1 MRKVIAVVAV
11 IILAL
16 LYSSVFVVQQYE
28 RGIILRFSKV
38 VRDGENKPVVY
49 EPGIHF
55 KIPFIEN
62 VKKLDARIQTMN
74 IQQDRFLSGENKDL
88 LVDSYLKWRISDFS
102 TYYLA
107 TGGGNTMQAETLLR
121 RKFSDRLRSEIG
133 RMSVN
138 QIITDSRGRLTIDV
152 RNALNE
158 GTPSRDK
165 SDADDAIAIAA
176 KKVAEET
183 KGKAL
188 LSI

>member
-28 RGIILRFSKV
+28 RGIILRFAKV
-38 VRDGENKPVVY
+38 VRDAENKPVVY
-49 EPGIHF
+49 EPGLHF

-107 TGGGNTMQAETLLR
+107 TGVVIQHKLKLYCVVNSVTVYVLR
-121 RKFSDRLRSEIG
+121 L
-133 RMSVN
+133 V
-138 QIITDSRGRLTIDV
+138 V
-152 RNALNE
+152 
-158 GTPSRDK
+158 
-165 SDADDAIAIAA
+165 
-176 KKVAEET
+176 
-183 KGKAL
+183 
-188 LSI
+188 